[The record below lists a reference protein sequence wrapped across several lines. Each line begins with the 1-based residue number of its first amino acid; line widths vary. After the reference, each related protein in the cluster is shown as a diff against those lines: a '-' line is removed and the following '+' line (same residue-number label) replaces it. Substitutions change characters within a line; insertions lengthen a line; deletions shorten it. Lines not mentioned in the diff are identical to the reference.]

1 VEKVVTTSF
10 SQVHGFWNCRAAQ
23 FYYFFFLFGA
33 DQQET
38 IIMIHFDRLL
48 PHKHLENAM
57 LGRPQKQWLLSF
69 AIGG

>member
-10 SQVHGFWNCRAAQ
+10 LQVHGFWNCRAAQ
-23 FYYFFFLFGA
+23 FYYLFLFGA

-38 IIMIHFDRLL
+38 IMIHFYRLL

-57 LGRPQKQWLLSF
+57 LGRPQKQRLLSF